1 MRTAVHYCR
10 LLNQLTWLI
19 VMLVLVDPFLRCN
32 HHCCI
37 IDPAAI
43 AHHCCIV
50 DAAAIAVRR
59 CRGHCCF
66 VDCSCIEAAADNV
79 T

>member
-1 MRTAVHYCR
+1 
-10 LLNQLTWLI
+10 
-19 VMLVLVDPFLRCN
+19 MLVLVDPFLRCN

-37 IDPAAI
+37 VDPAAI
-43 AHHCCIV
+43 AHHFCIV

-66 VDCSCIEAAADNV
+66 VDAVAVIVS
-79 T
+79 